1 MYGVAPSSVSRW
13 LTSIRET
20 LSQEVRRLLSTRL
33 QIPADELDSLTA
45 LVLSQLDVSISRVL
59 A

>member
-13 LTSIRET
+13 LASIRDT

-33 QIPADELDSLTA
+33 QIPLDELDSLTA